1 MNTQPLR
8 KLQGPFAVHKE
19 LDNKLFLIAGTMKTI
34 FKLCI
39 PILLSLIVTLIA
51 SCTKYQISDD
61 PLPDSDPTLVTSCDT
76 DTIYFQNTVLPLV
89 VSSCAT
95 SGCHDQASHKD
106 GIILTDYSSIM
117 KTGEIKAGDPGD
129 SEFFESLTD
138 KGDDL
143 MPPPPY
149 DALNSEQIQ
158 LIKQWIGQG
167 AKNNECFD
175 GCDTDQVSFTET
187 IWPMMESYC
196 TGCHSSGSPGGGI
209 VIEDHADMKTIAND
223 GSLMGSVRYESGYA
237 KMPTNKQLSECNI
250 NQLQKW
256 IDEGMPE

>member
-1 MNTQPLR
+1 
-8 KLQGPFAVHKE
+8 
-19 LDNKLFLIAGTMKTI
+19 MKTTS
-34 FKLCI
+34 KLCI
-39 PILLSLIVTLIA
+39 PGVFSLIVIFSI
-51 SCTKYQISDD
+51 SCTKYQIGDD
-61 PLPDSDPTLVTSCDT
+61 PIDDSNPILVTECST
-76 DTIYFQNTVLPLV
+76 DTIYFQNTILPLV

-95 SGCHDQASHKD
+95 SGCHDQASHRD
-106 GIILTDYSSIM
+106 GIILTDYANIL

-149 DALNSEQIQ
+149 DALNDEQIQ
-158 LIKQWIGQG
+158 QIKKWISQG

-175 GCDTDQVSFTET
+175 DCDTEQVSFSET
-187 IWPMMESYC
+187 IWPMMQNYC

-209 VIEDHADMKTIAND
+209 VIEDHADMVSIANN
-223 GSLMGSVRYESGYA
+223 GSLMGSVRYEAGYA
-237 KMPTNKQLSECNI
+237 KMPTNKQLSDCNI

-256 IDEGMPE
+256 IDKGMPE